1 MKSKSTY
8 TSALSYALKYTFILS
23 LFYAI
28 YLFLDRYAPQ
38 GKEFFSY
45 AAAKVFAD
53 IIVFAFP
60 LLWILFYVRNND
72 TFSEDTL
79 HHFFPKKSDDDL
91 NRDNKDVLQDKCKDE
106 KHLANLP
113 EEHVDYVVP
122 QNISDEKEIR
132 KQKLLREYHV
142 MLQEG
147 ILTQE
152 EFNTIK
158 KRHLKEMDAKNKV
171 P

>member
-53 IIVFAFP
+53 IIVFVFP
-60 LLWILFYVRNND
+60 LLWILFFIRNND

-91 NRDNKDVLQDKCKDE
+91 SRDDKDVLADAYKDE
-106 KHLANLP
+106 ECFTNLS
-113 EEHVDYVVP
+113 EEHVDYVIP
-122 QNISDEKEIR
+122 QNISDTKEIN
-132 KQKLLREYHV
+132 KQKLLREYYT
-142 MLQEG
+142 MFQEG
-147 ILTQE
+147 ILTKE
-152 EFNTIK
+152 EFDVIK
-158 KRHLKEMDAKNKV
+158 RRHLKEMGVKD
-171 P
+171 